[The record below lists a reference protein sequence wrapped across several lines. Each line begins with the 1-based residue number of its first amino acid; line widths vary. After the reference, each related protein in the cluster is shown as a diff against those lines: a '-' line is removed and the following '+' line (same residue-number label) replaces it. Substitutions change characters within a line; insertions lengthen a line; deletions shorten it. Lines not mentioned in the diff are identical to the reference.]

1 MASKANNQQLLDEL
15 EQNIV
20 ICWWR
25 ADQLRPRQIIDPRD
39 TDKSR
44 YFAITEFNNC
54 FMIRSP
60 SLFFNCLRS
69 DLPFSHAKAIAG
81 RRKAWF
87 LLGKSRILFAAKH
100 KPNTIG
106 RHCAWADNY
115 LKAVICRS
123 RVRLSANERKKNLHS
138 MIRSFIYSLESL
150 EQLPTCGFSRV
161 SRYKTSLSYRLIWD
175 ELHQQ
180 NISWRTQRGR
190 FGVSTESTQA
200 CVVCPLAVKY
210 FHIVKHTACRTWEK

>member
-1 MASKANNQQLLDEL
+1 MAPFQKKRRPEIRRPEFASYEMASKANNQRLLDEL

-20 ICWWR
+20 ICRWR
-25 ADQLRPRQIIDPRD
+25 ADQLRLRQIIDPRD

-44 YFAITEFNNC
+44 YYAITEFNNC
-54 FMIRSP
+54 FIIRSP
-60 SLFFNCLRS
+60 SLFFNYLRS

-87 LLGKSRILFAAKH
+87 LLGKSRIFFAPKH

-123 RVRLSANERKKNLHS
+123 RVRLSANEKEEKFAFNDKIIHLLSGISGTITH
-138 MIRSFIYSLESL
+138 L
-150 EQLPTCGFSRV
+150 RV
-161 SRYKTSLSYRLIWD
+161 QPCK
-175 ELHQQ
+175 
-180 NISWRTQRGR
+180 
-190 FGVSTESTQA
+190 
-200 CVVCPLAVKY
+200 
-210 FHIVKHTACRTWEK
+210 